1 MRYTFKIVFIMTFLC
16 AVVAGSFAQKHPSEL
31 SYGKLGKVKIPDYKM
46 TTLDNGMKVILVE
59 NHELPFIKMRAQFL
73 AGSVW
78 GVPDDKVG
86 LASLTGNVMRT
97 GGTESVPGDSMD
109 AELEKIAASVETWI
123 GDISG
128 GASANTLKDHFDMVS
143 HIFADVLRKPA
154 FPQDKID
161 LAKVRMR
168 SAISRRNDDATE
180 IARREFYQIIYKNS
194 KLWRDTEYETVNNI
208 TREDIVTFHEK
219 WVRPNGMVL
228 AVWGDFK
235 KNDMLKKIE
244 QLFGDWQ
251 PKGEAVFKAPDVDY
265 LPEFSVNLVEKN
277 DVNQSNI
284 YIGHLGGTKDN
295 PDYPDLVMMNEILS
309 GGFSSRLFSR
319 VRSNQGLAYAVY
331 GAYGT
336 NFSYPGAFYMHSRTQ
351 SGRTVEAIRSMLKEM
366 RLMTEEKVGG
376 EELEVAKEG
385 WLNSYVFNFDS
396 VDEIVQRLITYTY
409 FGYPHDFLQKT
420 RNEIEKVTQDDVLRV
435 AQKYL
440 DPYKVHILVVG
451 KPADFDT
458 TLSVLG
464 EVNKI
469 DISIPQPEEEKP
481 EATEETAAKGV
492 QLMNQMVDA
501 MGGMEHINAIENVQV
516 ETHSTQQTPMGE
528 MDIDGKVTIVYPD
541 KFAAIM
547 NTPGGQVK
555 LILNGDQA
563 QMTGPQG
570 SQPAPPPMKKN
581 LQGNLM
587 RDLVNV
593 AKTLKEFDIQYV
605 GETTFVEKPAEEIML
620 SKGEESFR
628 LYLDPDSKL
637 PLGISYTQITQQG
650 PTKTQEQFLDIRAV
664 NGVKFHFKTI
674 GYSGGEK
681 SSETDIKTLNV
692 NTDVDMS
699 LFEM

>member
-1 MRYTFKIVFIMTFLC
+1 MRYTFKIVFIMTLVC
-16 AVVAGSFAQKHPSEL
+16 ALVAGSFAQKHPSEL

-46 TTLDNGMKVILVE
+46 ATLDNGMKVILVE
-59 NHELPFIKMRAQFL
+59 DHELPFIKMRAQFL

-86 LASLTGNVMRT
+86 LASLTGTVMRS

-109 AELEKIAASVETWI
+109 ADLEKIAASVETWI
-123 GDISG
+123 GDVSG

-143 HIFADVLRKPA
+143 HMFADVLRKPV
-154 FPQDKID
+154 FPQEKID
-161 LAKVRMR
+161 LAKVSMR
-168 SAISRRNDDATE
+168 SSISRRNDDATQ

-194 KLWRDTEYETVNNI
+194 RLWRDTEYETVNNI
-208 TREDIVTFHEK
+208 TREDIVKFHEK

-235 KNDMLKKIE
+235 KGDMLKKIE
-244 QLFGDWQ
+244 KLFGDWQ

-265 LPEFSVNLVEKN
+265 IPEFSVNLVEKN

-319 VRSNQGLAYAVY
+319 VRSDQGLAYAVY
-331 GAYGT
+331 GSYGT
-336 NFSYPGAFYMHSRTQ
+336 NFSYPGAFFMHSRTQ

-366 RLMTEEKVGG
+366 RLMTEEKVGE
-376 EELEVAKEG
+376 EELEVAMEG

-396 VDEIVQRLITYTY
+396 VDEIVRRLITYTY
-409 FGYPHDFLQKT
+409 YGYPHDFLQKT
-420 RNEIEKVTQDDVLRV
+420 RNEIEEVTRDDVLRV

-464 EVNKI
+464 EVNQI

-481 EATEETAAKGV
+481 EATEETTAKGV
-492 QLMNQMVDA
+492 QLMHQMVDA
-501 MGGMEHINAIENVQV
+501 IGGMENITATENVQV
-516 ETHSTQQTPMGE
+516 ETHSTQQTPMGK

-563 QMTGPQG
+563 QMIGPQG

-587 RDLVNV
+587 RDMINV
-593 AKTLKEFDIQYV
+593 AKTLDEFDIQYV
-605 GETTFVEKPAEEIML
+605 GETTFVEKPAEEILL
-620 SKGEESFR
+620 SKGDQSFR
-628 LYLDPDSKL
+628 LFLDPDSQL

-650 PTKTQEQFLDIRAV
+650 PTKTQEQFLDLRTV

-681 SSETDIKTLNV
+681 SSETEIKTLNV
-692 NTDVDMS
+692 NTNVDMS